1 MVLDTFWY
9 LVDKGP
15 RDFVVIV
22 LFTGVGLLGLFHIK
36 LLKLSILIFLNP

>member
-22 LFTGVGLLGLFHIK
+22 LFTGVGLLGCFLPQTNV
-36 LLKLSILIFLNP
+36 LIN